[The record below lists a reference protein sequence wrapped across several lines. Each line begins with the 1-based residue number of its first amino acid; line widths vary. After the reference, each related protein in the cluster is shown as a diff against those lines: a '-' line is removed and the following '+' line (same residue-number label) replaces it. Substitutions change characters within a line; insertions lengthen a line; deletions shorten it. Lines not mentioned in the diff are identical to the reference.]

1 LEALLAATEILT
13 LRSGG
18 GGGED
23 DQVMYGDGGDKTTSS
38 AGANP
43 SSTTDTPVTA
53 AEIADRPIQS
63 ERDIGTGAG
72 ENPGMVSRLG

>member
-1 LEALLAATEILT
+1 
-13 LRSGG
+13 
-18 GGGED
+18 
-23 DQVMYGDGGDKTTSS
+23 MYGDGGDKTTSS

-53 AEIADRPIQS
+53 TEIAERPIQS